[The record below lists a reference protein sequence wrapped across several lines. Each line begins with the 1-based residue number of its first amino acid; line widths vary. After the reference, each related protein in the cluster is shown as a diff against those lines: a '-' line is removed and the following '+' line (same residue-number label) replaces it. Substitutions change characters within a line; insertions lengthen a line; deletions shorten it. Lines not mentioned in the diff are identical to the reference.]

1 MEKFFK
7 LKENGTTVGVEILA
21 GFTTFFTMVY
31 IIFVNPNIL
40 SQTGIPWNG
49 VFLATILAAA
59 TGTMFMG
66 LFANVPYALAPG
78 MGLNAFFTFT
88 VCFAFGFKWQEALA
102 LVFICGILNVLITVT
117 KVRKEIIKSIPAS
130 LQHAISGGIGI
141 FIAYIG
147 LKEANFLKFTSEA
160 PNILFSLPKFGAPA
174 SIPTAE
180 LTGNLGLVVTNG
192 NIIPALVNFSSPG
205 ALVALIGLVFI
216 IVLMIL
222 RVKGAILIGILV
234 STVVAIPFG
243 VVNPATIA
251 INPESWLNAF
261 KDLNVTFLALF
272 GSPGFGSL
280 FADPARIP
288 LVILTIFAFS
298 LSDTFDT
305 IGTFIG
311 TGRATGI
318 FSDADM
324 NAMNTSSGFNS
335 KMDKALFADSIAT
348 SVGALFGTSNTTTYI
363 ESAAG
368 IEAGGKTGLTSVVT
382 AVLFLFCIF
391 LAPIAGFVPVFAT
404 APALIVV
411 GILMMG
417 SFGKIAGDDFE
428 EAVPAFFA
436 AVLMGLCY
444 NISYGIAVAFIFYCL
459 IKLVKGKGKT
469 VHPILYGSALLFL
482 INFVVIAVGNF

>member
-7 LKENGTTVGVEILA
+7 LKASGTTIGTEVLA

-40 SQTGIPWNG
+40 SLTGMPWQG
-49 VFLATILAAA
+49 VFLATIIAAA
-59 TGTMFMG
+59 TGTLVMG

-102 LVFICGILNVLITVT
+102 LVFICGLINILITVT
-117 KVRKEIIKSIPAS
+117 KVRKEIIRSIPES
-130 LQHAISGGIGI
+130 LQNAISGGIGI

-147 LKEANFLKFTSEA
+147 IKEANFIKFTSEA
-160 PNILFSLPKFGAPA
+160 PNILAAWTKFGAPA
-174 SIPTAE
+174 SVPAGE
-180 LTGNLGLVVTNG
+180 LTQNLGGVVTNG
-192 NIIPALVNFSSPG
+192 NIIPALSNFSQPG
-205 ALVALIGLVFI
+205 MIVALIGLVVTI
-216 IVLMIL
+216 LLMVMK
-222 RVKGAILIGILV
+222 VKGSILIGILAA
-234 STVVAIPFG
+234 TVIGIPFG
-243 VVNPATIA
+243 VVNLSSAVIEPA
-251 INPESWLNAF
+251 SWGKAF
-261 KDLNVTFLALF
+261 AELGTTFGALF

-280 FADPARIP
+280 FADPAKIP
-288 LVILTIFAFS
+288 LVIITIFAFS

-324 NAMNTSSGFNS
+324 KSLENSKGFSS
-335 KMDKALFADSIAT
+335 KMDKALFADSVAT
-348 SVGALFGTSNTTTYI
+348 SIGAVFGTSNTTTYI

-368 IEAGGKTGLTSVVT
+368 IEAGGKTGLTSLVT
-382 AVLFLFCIF
+382 AILFLLCIF
-391 LAPIAGFVPVFAT
+391 LAPIAGLVPAFAT

-417 SFGKIAGDDFE
+417 SFRRIAWDDFE

-436 AVLMGLCY
+436 AVLMAFCY

-459 IKLVKGKGKT
+459 IKLVKGKAKE
-469 VHPILYGSALLFL
+469 VHPIIYGASVLFL
-482 INFVVIAVGNF
+482 INFVIMAIKQF